1 MRKIKQAKVSFVSLC
16 PVGTAKNRLQTVYKA
31 DAPQDQVEV
40 EFRAVTKAA
49 ADFEEKG
56 ELLAV
61 IYAPGLEDSDGHYA
75 EADVVREMAHSHLQS
90 GAALD
95 IYHDGAAVSK
105 ADAYVAESFIIQAG
119 DERFADW
126 RDRDGNAV
134 DVTGGWAQLIRIENE
149 SLRKAHRDGEWG
161 DVSLAGTALLEPE
174 EPRVEDTAKAE
185 EDGLFHRLL
194 GRVKKALGLGENSAE
209 ELEMKKEELLELLDE
224 RDTAL
229 IEKLTKALRPEEP
242 EAPEGGDADP
252 EPEGTENPLEA
263 RVAELEEALAK
274 ALKKPSA
281 PASDTPTPSE
291 DDELVALG
299 KAIAKGE

>member
-31 DAPQDQVEV
+31 GDPEGQVQV
-40 EFRAVTKAA
+40 EFRAVTKATE
-49 ADFEEKG
+49 DEG

-90 GAALD
+90 GASLD
-95 IYHDGAAVSK
+95 IYHDGQSVSK

-126 RDRDGNAV
+126 KDRDGNAV
-134 DVTGGWAQLIRIENE
+134 DVTGGWAQLIRIEND

-194 GRVKKALGLGENSAE
+194 GRVKKALGLGEDSAE
-209 ELEMKKEELLELLDE
+209 ELEMKKEELQELLAE
-224 RDTAL
+224 REAAL

-242 EAPEGGDADP
+242 QAPADGDADP
-252 EPEGTENPLEA
+252 EPEGSDSLTA
-263 RVAELEEALAK
+263 DQVAELVKQGIEK

-281 PASDTPTPSE
+281 PASDTPPKSE